1 MGDATAEGDEDEE
14 HYPIDRIIDHGKK
27 QGRDKYLVQWRGYDE
42 EKNTWEDCKKIEED
56 APEVVQ
62 AYLRMLGED
71 PIHKHKT
78 MAKRA
83 SRED

>member
-1 MGDATAEGDEDEE
+1 MGDADDDEE
-14 HYPIDRIIDHGKK
+14 HYPIDRIIDHGKRHGK
-27 QGRDKYLVQWRGYDE
+27 DMYLVQWQGYDE
-42 EKNTWEDCKKIEED
+42 EENTWEDCKKIEDD
-56 APEVVQ
+56 APEVVR
-62 AYLRMLGED
+62 AYHRMLGED